1 MSIIDSI
8 LKTDFVLH
16 TTTNWVEILIM
27 EKIVVA
33 D

>member
-8 LKTDFVLH
+8 LKTDFALH
-16 TTTNWVEILIM
+16 VATNWVEILII
-27 EKIVVA
+27 EKFVVV